1 LLILWPVLGVVPR
14 ATDAEIKKA
23 YKRAALQF
31 HPDKQADET
40 LRGEAEVQFR
50 LVTEA
55 NTVLSD
61 ARKRAAYDRGEDL
74 DALDEE
80 DGHGHGHGHGGHG
93 GHGFGGFGG
102 FGGHSAS
109 NDFFQQ
115 YARQQQRQGGAGGF
129 NF

>member
-1 LLILWPVLGVVPR
+1 MLRPVLGVAPR

-93 GHGFGGFGG
+93 GFGG

-115 YARQQQRQGGAGGF
+115 YARQHQRQGGGAGGF